1 MHGTF
6 APGLPKTVTT
16 HERGSAFRYFYF
28 DQIDAGLEGLLVY
41 TYGVSMQNDHLQRP
55 RPAIGLN
62 LRHASVIAA
71 IFLGLHALCI
81 LLAMPN
87 TMRASYPF
95 LMLAPWLALAA
106 CSYRARFGPERTRL
120 AWNMVSTGILLWACG
135 MLLAAWEDLS
145 AHAPLGVAYLSDFV
159 YFLYGVP
166 ILLVMSWPTES
177 ERIPLLLWL
186 DGLQTVMTACLVY
199 VTLFSVFPFVHE
211 QAQPIAVA
219 LLAKTYTIENLVLA
233 GCATVRLLARS
244 GTSEERRL
252 YQIVTGFLW
261 LYAVCAFWY
270 NYEQIR
276 LNERV
281 GLFDLLPDI
290 PFVALGIAVL
300 ALPARKSSDER
311 SLQGV
316 FAHLIDSGCPVVFTL
331 AMLALGMALV
341 RRHFLVGISA
351 IAASLLI
358 YAVRMTALQM
368 FYRQSQ
374 RNLRQAR
381 DELEKISLT
390 DGLTGVANRRC
401 FDQMLDLEWRRAM
414 RLRESLTL
422 LMIDIDHF
430 KTLND
435 RYGHQAGDQCLIQV
449 AQALEASLPRAGDLL
464 ARYGG
469 EEFVALLVGTTLE
482 DGEGIAARMLSN
494 VRALEIENV
503 SAATKRVT
511 ISVGLVSLT
520 PHEQMVSE
528 QMVRAADH
536 ALYIAKEKGRNRVE
550 IGHL

>member
-1 MHGTF
+1 MTRAVQCCHDCLL
-6 APGLPKTVTT
+6 APN
-16 HERGSAFRYFYF
+16 FY
-28 DQIDAGLEGLLVY
+28 QIDSGLRGLLVY
-41 TYGVSMQNDHLQRP
+41 TYGVSEQNGHLRRP
-55 RPAIGLN
+55 QQAIGLN
-62 LRHASVIAA
+62 LYQSSVIAV
-71 IFLGLHALCI
+71 IFLGLHALRI
-81 LLAMPN
+81 VLAMPN

-95 LMLAPWLALAA
+95 LILAPWLALAA
-106 CSYRARFGPERTRL
+106 CSYRARFSPGRTRL
-120 AWNMVSTGILLWACG
+120 AWSMVSIGILLWACG
-135 MLLAAWEDLS
+135 MLLAAWEDLAS
-145 AHAPLGVAYLSDFV
+145 HAPLGVAYLSDFV

-211 QAQPIAVA
+211 QSNPIPVA
-219 LLAKTYTIENLVLA
+219 LLAKTYMVEDLVLC

-244 GTSEERRL
+244 GTVEERRL

-261 LYAVCAFWY
+261 LYMACACWY
-270 NYEQIR
+270 NYEEIR
-276 LNERV
+276 LNEQV

-290 PFVALGIAVL
+290 PFVALGVAVL
-300 ALPARKSSDER
+300 AFPVRRSSDER
-311 SLQGV
+311 SSQGV
-316 FAHLIDSGCPVVFTL
+316 LAHLIDSGCPVVFTL
-331 AMLALGMALV
+331 AMLALGISLV
-341 RRHFLVGISA
+341 QRHFLVGISA

-358 YAVRMTALQM
+358 YAARMTALQM

-374 RNLRQAR
+374 TNLRQAR

-401 FDQMLDLEWRRAM
+401 FDQMLDREWRRM
-414 RLRESLTL
+414 VRSRESLTL

-430 KTLND
+430 KALND
-435 RYGHQAGDQCLIQV
+435 RYGHQVGDQCLVQV

-469 EEFVALLVGTTLE
+469 EEFVALLVGTALE
-482 DGEGIAARMLSN
+482 GGEVVAARMQSN
-494 VRALEIENV
+494 VRALDIENISV
-503 SAATKRVT
+503 ATKRVT

-520 PHEQMVSE
+520 PDGEMLSE

-536 ALYIAKEKGRNRVE
+536 ALYIAKGKGRDRVE
-550 IGHL
+550 IGLL